1 MKENILD
8 DSMLSG
14 LNRRDKSAFDSF
26 FKEVFPSLLLYT
38 EKIVADKFEAEDISL
53 LAFARLWEKMQTGKL
68 HFTTLSQ
75 VRAYVYF
82 TAKNESISF
91 LRKDRW
97 RRVNDKL
104 FQLYVSG
111 ECEHDPTE
119 RTKLESLVLDKVF
132 SEIDKLPG
140 KCQEVVKLCYFSEL
154 SRAEVASILNLSKH
168 TVDAHIKTAIRKLK
182 SVFSEKD
189 LALLATIFFSFS
201 RN

>member
-8 DSMLSG
+8 DSILSG
-14 LNRRDKSAFDSF
+14 LNRRDKSAFDAF

-53 LAFARLWEKMQTGKL
+53 LAFARLWEKMQAGEL
-68 HFTTLSQ
+68 HFAALSQ
-75 VRAYVYF
+75 MRAYIYF

-91 LRKDRW
+91 LRKDRR

-104 FQLYVSG
+104 FRLYISCD
-111 ECEHDPTE
+111 CEHDPTE
-119 RTKLESLVLDKVF
+119 RIKLESLVLDKVF
-132 SEIDKLPG
+132 IEIDKLPD

-154 SRAEVASILNLSKH
+154 SRAEVAAVLNLSKH
-168 TVDAHIKTAIRKLK
+168 TVDAHVKTAIRKLK
-182 SVFSEKD
+182 NVFSKKD

-201 RN
+201 EK